1 MLWGKVAVA
10 MSGGVDSAVAALLLK
25 RAGYH
30 VHGIFMRTWNADDDS
45 NPISDCP
52 WRKDME
58 DARLA
63 CESIGMSFEVL
74 NMISHYREHVVKEL
88 VDGYR
93 NGITPNPDVLCNARI
108 KFGLLKQYALDSGYD
123 YFATG
128 HYCRRVDR
136 KDGTVDIFEG
146 IDKNKDQSYFLAMLS
161 QEQVDHCLFPIGGFA
176 KPDVRQIAE
185 DAQLPNA
192 QKKDSQ
198 GICFLGKVKVQDFLS
213 AYIQDSDGDI
223 VDIDG
228 RVLGR
233 HHGLFRFT
241 LGQRHGINIPSNK
254 NFAHYVVIGK
264 NLEKNHLIVALEGI
278 DCPWL
283 YQQEFFVHGI
293 STINGKLDDVKVLF
307 ARPRYRDSACRIS
320 FDRIDDNRAKIVF
333 DVPQRA
339 VASGQIIA
347 FYDGE
352 CLLGG
357 AVFD

>member
-1 MLWGKVAVA
+1 MLRGKVAVA

-52 WRKDME
+52 WRTDME
-58 DARLA
+58 DARSA
-63 CESIGMSFEVL
+63 CETIGMSFEVV

-93 NGITPNPDVLCNARI
+93 KGITPNPDVLCNARI
-108 KFGLLKQYALDSGYD
+108 KFGVLRRYAHDRGYD

-128 HYCRRVDR
+128 HYCRRIDMD
-136 KDGTVDIFEG
+136 DGTVNVFEG

-161 QEQVDHCLFPIGGFA
+161 QEQVKNCLFPIGDLN
-176 KPDVRQIAE
+176 KSDVRRIAE

-192 QKKDSQ
+192 KKKDSQ
-198 GICFLGKVKVQDFLS
+198 GICFLGKVKIQDFLS
-213 AYIQDSDGDI
+213 FYIQDSDGDI

-228 RVLGR
+228 RLLGR

-241 LGQRHGINIPSNK
+241 IGQRHGINVPSNK
-254 NFAHYVVIGK
+254 DFSHYVVIGK
-264 NLEKNHLIVALEGI
+264 NLEKNQLIVALEGV
-278 DCPWL
+278 DCPGL
-283 YQQEFFVHGI
+283 YRREFFVHCI
-293 STINGKLDDVKVLF
+293 STVNNKLLQSDGLL
-307 ARPRYRDSACRIS
+307 ARPRYRDPACKIL
-320 FDRIDDNRAKIVF
+320 FDKIGNDRARIVF

-339 VASGQIIA
+339 IASGQIIA
-347 FYDGE
+347 FYDRE

-357 AVFD
+357 GIFD